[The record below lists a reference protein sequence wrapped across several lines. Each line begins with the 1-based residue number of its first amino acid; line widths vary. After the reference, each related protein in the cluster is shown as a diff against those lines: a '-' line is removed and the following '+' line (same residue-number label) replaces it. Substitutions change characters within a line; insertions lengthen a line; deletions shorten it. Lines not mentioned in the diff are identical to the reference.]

1 MQRGELKQ
9 VRGIGDAM
17 SARLSQ
23 EHGIETVAQ
32 LAALSDI
39 EAADLQGA
47 LQASGRRLPGGEV
60 ARWRD
65 QARRIA
71 GGLAGG
77 SPAAADEPLATF
89 VVEAWQSV
97 GGPGGPGRQSG
108 PGGRGGRGGPP
119 RYVVH
124 HIESDQ
130 TLETSAPTPVAA
142 DVFRWMQ
149 DRVTVPAAP
158 ARGAAEVSGAAAPGA
173 AAGRGRLRITGL
185 EVRPAGSQVTGGS
198 TARWPLTGGVAL
210 DAGSALVFTG
220 QVSLLGAAEPVT
232 CELRCRLRRIE
243 SDENVTLTWSG
254 EIGPGAG
261 VQMATI
267 SSTPVTIP
275 AGAYRGMCYA
285 EDVRHD
291 SRRAFREVPLLVVS

>member
-23 EHGIETVAQ
+23 EHGIDTVAQ
-32 LAALSDI
+32 LAALSDT

-47 LQASGRRLPGGEV
+47 LQASGRRLAGGEV

-71 GGLAGG
+71 GGLAGE

-108 PGGRGGRGGPP
+108 PGGRGGRGEPP

-130 TLETSAPTPVAA
+130 TLETSAPTPAAA

-149 DRVTVPAAP
+149 DRVTVPAGP
-158 ARGAAEVSGAAAPGA
+158 ARGARGARGAP
-173 AAGRGRLRITGL
+173 GRGRLRITGL
-185 EVRPAGSQVTGGS
+185 EVRPAGSQVTSGS
-198 TARWPLTGGVAL
+198 TARWPLAGGVAL

-232 CELRCRLRRIE
+232 CELRCQLQRIE
-243 SDENVTLTWSG
+243 SDENVTFTWSG

-261 VQMATI
+261 VQVSTI

-285 EDVRHD
+285 EDARRD
-291 SRRAFREVPLLVVS
+291 SRRAFCEVPLLVVS